1 MAKQATRGTQSGLE
15 KSSRARRGNGNGYRI
30 KPGASVRK
38 EAVVVT
44 TQTTKPQPA
53 QAAARAIVQ
62 QLLEKGK
69 AQGWL
74 SQDQIMQALPEA
86 EANMEQL
93 EEVYIILFEEGIPLV
108 DSNQELD
115 SAKQEPAEEPA
126 QVDLNEIGIDDT
138 VSLYLKEISRIP
150 LLRAE
155 QEVEYAKGM
164 ETGKRARQQLN
175 RSSGVTASE
184 RVKLEAKVR
193 EGELSR
199 QKLIKANFR
208 LVVSIAKKYIGRGV
222 SFLDLIQEG
231 NIGLIRAVEKF
242 DYKRGFKF
250 STYATWWIRQA
261 ITRAIADQGRTIRVP
276 VHMCERINKLT
287 RVSRQLV
294 QELGREPTPDE
305 IAKELGTTP
314 KKVERII
321 KISQRPLSLEMPV
334 GEEQDSHLGDF
345 IPDESTLGPT
355 DAASHQLLREQMEEI
370 LTSLSPREGRVLQLR
385 FGLKDGKSHTL
396 EEVGKKFGVTRERIR
411 QIEAK
416 ALRKL
421 RHPSRSRKLRDYL
434 E

>member
-1 MAKQATRGTQSGLE
+1 MATRRITKNTRVRSSGVAD
-15 KSSRARRGNGNGYRI
+15 KPRRARDGHSNGNGNGNGHSVT
-30 KPGASVRK
+30 KPGTA
-38 EAVVVT
+38 
-44 TQTTKPQPA
+44 QTSTAEKSHVISA
-53 QAAARAIVQ
+53 QARAVVQ
-62 QLLEKGK
+62 QLVEKGK
-69 AQGWL
+69 SQGWL
-74 SQDQIMQALPEA
+74 SQDQILQAFPEA
-86 EANMEQL
+86 ESNIEQL
-93 EEVYIILFEEGIPLV
+93 EEVYIVLFEEGVQLV
-108 DSNQELD
+108 DENQSPEAEAD
-115 SAKQEPAEEPA
+115 KPEEPA

-155 QEVEYAKGM
+155 QEVEYARGM

-175 RSSGVTASE
+175 RSSGVSATE
-184 RVKLEAKVR
+184 RVKLEAKIR
-193 EGELSR
+193 DGELCR

-355 DAASHQLLREQMEEI
+355 DAASHQLLRE
-370 LTSLSPREGRVLQLR
+370 RC
-385 FGLKDGKSHTL
+385 
-396 EEVGKKFGVTRERIR
+396 
-411 QIEAK
+411 
-416 ALRKL
+416 
-421 RHPSRSRKLRDYL
+421 
-434 E
+434 

>member
-1 MAKQATRGTQSGLE
+1 MGQAEEEPTAVDEL
-15 KSSRARRGNGNGYRI
+15 I
-30 KPGASVRK
+30 K
-38 EAVVVT
+38 
-44 TQTTKPQPA
+44 
-53 QAAARAIVQ
+53 
-62 QLLEKGK
+62 KGK
-69 AQGWL
+69 DQGYL
-74 SQDQIMQALPEA
+74 TQDDILQVFPEA
-86 EANMEQL
+86 ESNLEQL
-93 EEVYIILFEEGIPLV
+93 EELYIVLFDEGISVVEAEKPASTEEA
-108 DSNQELD
+108 DEAE
-115 SAKQEPAEEPA
+115 SAKSQQE
-126 QVDLNEIGIDDT
+126 DLDLSAIGIDDT

-150 LLRAE
+150 LLTAA
-155 QEVEYAKGM
+155 QEVEYARGM
-164 ETGKRARQQLN
+164 ETGKRARYRLN
-175 RSSGVTASE
+175 KNHIAPNE
-184 RVKLEAKVR
+184 RARLEDKIR
-193 EGELSR
+193 EGEMYR

-242 DYKRGFKF
+242 DHHRGFKF

-294 QELGREPTPDE
+294 QELGREPTSEE
-305 IAKELGTTP
+305 IAQELNTTSR
-314 KKVERII
+314 KVERII

-345 IPDESTLGPT
+345 IPDEMTLGPT
-355 DAASHQLLREQMEEI
+355 DAASHQLLREQMEDI